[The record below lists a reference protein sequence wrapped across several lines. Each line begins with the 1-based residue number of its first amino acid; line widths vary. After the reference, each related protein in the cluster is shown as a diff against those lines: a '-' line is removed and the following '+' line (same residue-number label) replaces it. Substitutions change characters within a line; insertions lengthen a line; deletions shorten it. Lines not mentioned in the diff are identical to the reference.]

1 MPVLTRSAAPRAL
14 MFADDGSIPNNPRLP
29 FLVYRGGID
38 LSGSANPEEV
48 IEGTFARHGWGDMW
62 RNGIFPYVHYHSMI
76 HEALGIA
83 RGRAKVRFGGEAGEV
98 LELAPGDVAVLP
110 AGTGHQCLWAT
121 PDLCVIGA
129 YPKRGSYDLCRG
141 SKAEHAK
148 ALKTIPEVPLPDSDP
163 VHGKAGPLTTLWRAE
178 RLAL

>member
-1 MPVLTRSAAPRAL
+1 MSVLTRLAEPRAL

-38 LSGSANPEEV
+38 LSGTPNPEEV
-48 IEGTFARHGWGDMW
+48 IEKAFARHGWGDMW

-83 RGRAKVRFGGEAGEV
+83 RGRAKVRFGGGAGEV
-98 LELAPGDVAVLP
+98 LDIAAGDVVVLP
-110 AGTGHQCLWAT
+110 AGTGHQCLWAA
-121 PDLCVIGA
+121 PELCVIGA
-129 YPKRGSYDLCRG
+129 YPKNGKYNLCRG

-148 ALKTIPEVPLPDSDP
+148 ALKSIPKVPLPTTDP
-163 VHGKAGPLTTLWRAE
+163 VHGEDGPLTRLWQG
-178 RLAL
+178 